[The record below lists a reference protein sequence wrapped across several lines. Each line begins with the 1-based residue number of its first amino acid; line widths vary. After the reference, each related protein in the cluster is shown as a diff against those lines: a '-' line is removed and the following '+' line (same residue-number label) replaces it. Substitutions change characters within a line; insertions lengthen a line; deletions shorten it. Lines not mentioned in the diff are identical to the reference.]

1 MGELTNQ
8 KLAMLAGCFL
18 NYQKKDLQKGSFS
31 EAIEGMGGDLF
42 LFFLCFNF
50 FVRVFFHR
58 CETGVSD
65 PSI

>member
-1 MGELTNQ
+1 
-8 KLAMLAGCFL
+8 MLAECFL
-18 NYQKKDLQKGSFS
+18 NYQKDLQKGSFS

-42 LFFLCFNF
+42 FVFFMLNF
-50 FVRVFFHR
+50 FVRVFSHR